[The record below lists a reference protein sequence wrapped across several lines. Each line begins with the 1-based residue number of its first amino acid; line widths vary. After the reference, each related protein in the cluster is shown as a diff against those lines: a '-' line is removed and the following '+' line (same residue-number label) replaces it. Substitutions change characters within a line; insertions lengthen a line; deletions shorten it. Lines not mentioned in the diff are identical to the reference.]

1 MTVSPT
7 STTPGVV
14 GSASIWVLGRV
25 AGPAREATVVH
36 THAHMVYLDLEG
48 SALAVL
54 GARGIQV
61 PFGVRTLIPELP
73 EVQLGTVG
81 EVQDGVVS
89 VGDLRV
95 LVTNIVDTTVP
106 VLSAEATTWGHDH
119 LVEVLGDRVSRIRA
133 DLPADALE
141 ALGRA
146 DAGAVTGLLG
156 VGRGLSPLGD
166 DTLAGFLATAVA
178 IRHPRLA
185 EVRSEV
191 ALNAFERTGVVPATL
206 LACAARGEAIP
217 EFRSFVSGVAA
228 HNPDMVSQSLDLM
241 LEIGGHSGAGFVI
254 GAMQAFASVRG

>member
-1 MTVSPT
+1 M
-7 STTPGVV
+7 V

-36 THAHMVYLDLEG
+36 THPHMVQLDLEG
-48 SALAVL
+48 AALAVL
-54 GARGIQV
+54 GARGIQL
-61 PFGVRTLIPELP
+61 PFGVRTLLPELP
-73 EVQLGTVG
+73 EVELGAVAR
-81 EVQDGVVS
+81 VQDGVVS

-106 VLSAEATTWGHDH
+106 VLSPEATAWGHDH
-119 LVEVLGDRVSRIRA
+119 LVRLLGDRVSTFREQ
-133 DLPADALE
+133 LPTEALE

-146 DAGAVTGLLG
+146 DPLAVTGLLG
-156 VGRGLSPLGD
+156 FGPGLSPLGD

-185 EVRSEV
+185 EIRSEV
-191 ALNAFERTGVVPATL
+191 ALNAFDRTGVVAATL

-241 LEIGGHSGAGFVI
+241 LEVGGNSGAGFVI
-254 GAMQAFASVRG
+254 GAMQAFASVRD